1 MPRCGV
7 DKTKDAYPHL
17 ENFRW
22 DIAVACP
29 IPLLRKFTVLLLTGK
44 AMILP
49 ELSTELWEKTADA
62 VSWGLALGDPL
73 LSLAYILPTPLIP
86 EL

>member
-1 MPRCGV
+1 MGCS
-7 DKTKDAYPHL
+7 
-17 ENFRW
+17 
-22 DIAVACP
+22 
-29 IPLLRKFTVLLLTGK
+29 IPLLGKFTVLLVTGR

-49 ELSTELWEKTADA
+49 ELNTELWEETAGT
-62 VSWGLALGDPL
+62 VLWGLALGDPL